1 MKLLYAEDEKDLRR
15 SLSRMLRKHGYET
28 DDVPNGK
35 IAAQMGLANDYDLMI
50 FDILMEEMS
59 GIEALKILREN
70 GIKTPVLLL
79 TAKDSILDKIEGLD
93 AGANDYITKPFSIGE
108 LLARI
113 RVLTRERA
121 AEKGRFVC
129 GNLVLVMETSEL
141 SVGSTSFKLSN
152 KEIEV
157 MKLLLG
163 QKDQMVTTLKLKQ
176 KVWNVETDEKII
188 PLYLS
193 FLNKKLTLAGAD
205 LKIAEKSGMIY
216 LKQVSD

>member
-1 MKLLYAEDEKDLRR
+1 
-15 SLSRMLRKHGYET
+15 
-28 DDVPNGK
+28 
-35 IAAQMGLANDYDLMI
+35 MGLANDYDLMI

-113 RVLTRERA
+113 RVLTRERV

-129 GNLVLVMETSEL
+129 GNLVLDMETSEL

-188 PLYLS
+188 TLYLS

-205 LKIAEKSGMIY
+205 FKIAEKSGMIY